1 MEPADQLSFLP
12 SKPLVINTFEEL
24 AKFSLTGADSDV
36 TSVRICP
43 EISTIEIEIEANGL
57 DGAIP
62 GDQLRTLWELQQDL
76 YKLAAFALHGSADP
90 RLLSSEERRLF
101 EVRVS
106 SRKGSWIGDVLTS
119 DFWGSLFQNLV
130 GKMSGVEI
138 GVTISVCVLIFT
150 GYLAYNSHNKKVEAV
165 KKEETNQKGFEA
177 MVQIVDS
184 FNKKQETKPAE
195 LAAQAQNIID
205 TTAEKVVK
213 RSYNAE
219 RITVAGKVFDEEQIQ
234 KLKARSKPETN
245 EPETIEGV
253 FIVSELDKN
262 LPDQYSMRLKDL
274 ATSLSYNARLI
285 PEAVDGE
292 GTTAMELVNDA
303 FYKETPIQVEL
314 SLGKKRNLVVS
325 VSEVTEQE

>member
-12 SKPLVINTFEEL
+12 SKQLVINTFEEL

-43 EISTIEIEIEANGL
+43 EISTIEIEIEAKGL
-57 DGAIP
+57 DAAIP
-62 GDQLRTLWELQQDL
+62 GGQLRTLWELQQDL
-76 YKLAAFALHGSADP
+76 YKLAALALHRSADP

-106 SRKGSWIGDVLTS
+106 SRKGSWIGDVFTS

-138 GVTISVCVLIFT
+138 GMTIGVCALILA
-150 GYLAYNSHNKKVEAV
+150 GYLGYNSRNKRIEVV
-165 KKEETNQKGFEA
+165 KKEETNQKSFEA
-177 MVQIVDS
+177 IVQIVES
-184 FNKKQETKPAE
+184 FNNKKELEPGE

-245 EPETIEGV
+245 EPETLEGV

-274 ATSLSYNARLI
+274 ATSLQ
-285 PEAVDGE
+285 DGR
-292 GTTAMELVNDA
+292 T
-303 FYKETPIQVEL
+303 
-314 SLGKKRNLVVS
+314 RN
-325 VSEVTEQE
+325 

>member
-12 SKPLVINTFEEL
+12 SKQLVINTFEEL

-43 EISTIEIEIEANGL
+43 EISTIEIEIEAKGL
-57 DGAIP
+57 DAAIP

-76 YKLAAFALHGSADP
+76 YKLAALALHRSADP

-106 SRKGSWIGDVLTS
+106 SRKGSWIGDVFTS

-138 GVTISVCVLIFT
+138 GMTIGVCALILA
-150 GYLAYNSHNKKVEAV
+150 GYLGYNSRNKRIEVV
-165 KKEETNQKGFEA
+165 KKEETNQKSFEA
-177 MVQIVDS
+177 IVQIVES
-184 FNKKQETKPAE
+184 FNNKKEIEPGE

-245 EPETIEGV
+245 EPETLEGV

-303 FYKETPIQVEL
+303 FYKETSIQVEL